1 MNAYHLLAVT
11 ALALHLVWITW
22 IILGWLVTRNR
33 PLLRWFHILSLVYS
47 ILIEIFLWPCPLTI
61 AEQWLQ
67 VRAGMQPYQ
76 ESFLIHYLEVL
87 VYPNISQTLLTWCAV
102 GVCLFILGLYGL
114 RFRRR
119 LAEWEPGPN
128 KSHRV
133 DWGGGAD

>member
-67 VRAGMQPYQ
+67 ARAGMQPYQ
-76 ESFLIHYLEVL
+76 ESFLTHYLEAL

-119 LAEWEPGPN
+119 IAFGVGIGAGRQGP
-128 KSHRV
+128 RV
-133 DWGGGAD
+133 IIIK